1 MMLCLDQQ
9 DRARLQI
16 AQKHPA
22 LNLGLHN
29 IVVDLV
35 AQIRMGPE
43 HLDLQVSTHEGLPT
57 IRRSHYSP
65 GSAGREVFSE
75 NGRPRRVLYLRG
87 TTALRP
93 SEY

>member
-1 MMLCLDQQ
+1 MSPQQRAVISQKHRCITMMLCLDQQ

-43 HLDLQVSTHEGLPT
+43 HLDLQVSTHEGYQLIDVRIIHPEAAEGK
-57 IRRSHYSP
+57 Y
-65 GSAGREVFSE
+65 FSSQDA
-75 NGRPRRVLYLRG
+75 P
-87 TTALRP
+87 
-93 SEY
+93 